1 MDTNMQRESMEYDVV
16 IVGAGPAGL
25 ANAIKLK
32 QLNPELNV
40 CIVEK
45 ASEVGG
51 HILSGNV
58 FETKAL
64 DELLPDWKNMDG
76 CPIKTKVV
84 KEKFLFLLSDKMSF
98 SWPAWLLP
106 PVQHNKGNYIISLA
120 NLCRW
125 LGQTAENL
133 GVEIYPGFAASEV
146 LFNDDNSVKGI
157 ATNDMGIDINGEKK
171 DTYEPGIELHAKVTV
186 FAEGCRGHLGK
197 QLIKK
202 YELDKESDPQQ
213 YGIGLKEIWEVPDEN
228 HDEGLV
234 LHSAGWPL
242 DNNTYG
248 GSFVYHAA
256 NNQIYMG
263 YVVGLDYKNPYLS
276 PFEEFQRFKTHPSI
290 KKMIEGGKRISY
302 GARALIEGGVQSL
315 PKMFMPGALLIG
327 CNAGTL
333 NMPKIKGSHTAMK
346 SGIIGAEAIHEYFRD
361 NLSSLD
367 NFENKFTNSWAYKEL
382 HAARNVKPF
391 ITKFGLLIGTI
402 LTGIDQ
408 ILFRG
413 KLPFTLNHAHAD
425 HETLMPA
432 NRCKKIEYP
441 KPDGKITFDRAS
453 SVFLTGTYHAE
464 NQPVHLVLEDKNLPI
479 EYTLEKFDEPAQ
491 RYCPAGVYEVH
502 KDDDGSNPK
511 FVINSQNCIHCKTC
525 DIKEP
530 SQNINWI
537 TPEGSGGPKYS
548 NM

>member
-1 MDTNMQRESMEYDVV
+1 MDTNIQRESMEYDVV

-84 KEKFLFLLSDKMSF
+84 KEKFLFLLSDKISF

-133 GVEIYPGFAASEV
+133 GVEIYPGFAASEI
-146 LFNDDNSVKGI
+146 LFNDDNSVKGV

-213 YGIGLKEIWEVPDEN
+213 YGIGLKEIWEVSDES
-228 HDEGLV
+228 HDEGLI

-248 GSFVYHAA
+248 GSFVYHAS

-290 KKMIEGGKRISY
+290 KKMIEDGKRISY

-327 CNAGTL
+327 CDAGTL

-408 ILFRG
+408 IIFRG

-479 EYTLEKFDEPAQ
+479 DYTLEKFDEPAQ

>member
-1 MDTNMQRESMEYDVV
+1 MSTDMQRESMEYDVV

-32 QLNPELNV
+32 QLNPDLNV
-40 CIVEK
+40 CVVEK
-45 ASEVGG
+45 ASEVGA

-64 DELLPDWKNMDG
+64 DELLPDWKNMEG

-84 KEKFLFLLSDKMSF
+84 KEKFLFLLSEKSSF

-157 ATNDMGIDINGEKK
+157 ATNDMGIDINGQKK

-202 YELDKESDPQQ
+202 YELDKDSDPQQ
-213 YGIGLKEIWEVPDEN
+213 YGIGLKEIWEVPEAN
-228 HDEGLV
+228 HDEGLI

-248 GSFVYHAA
+248 GSFVYHAS

-276 PFEEFQRFKTHPSI
+276 PYEEFQRFKTHPRI
-290 KKMIEGGKRISY
+290 KKMIDGGKRISY
-302 GARALIEGGVQSL
+302 GARALIEGGIQSL

-327 CNAGTL
+327 CDAGTL

-346 SGIIGAEAIHEYFRD
+346 SGIIGAEAIDEYLKD
-361 NLSSLD
+361 GLSSL
-367 NFENKFTNSWAYKEL
+367 ENYEKKFMDSWAYKEL

-413 KLPFTLNHAHAD
+413 KLPFTLNHSHAD

-432 NRCKKIEYP
+432 SESKKIEYP

-464 NQPVHLVLEDKNLPI
+464 NQPVHLVLEDKELPI
-479 EYTLEKFDEPAQ
+479 TYTLEKFDEPAQ
-491 RYCPAGVYEVH
+491 RYCPAGVYEIH

-530 SQNINWI
+530 SQNINWV

>member
-1 MDTNMQRESMEYDVV
+1 MQRESMEYDVV

-346 SGIIGAEAIHEYFRD
+346 SGIIGAEAIDEYFRE

-432 NRCKKIEYP
+432 NKCKKIEYP

-502 KDDDGSNPK
+502 KDDDGGNPK